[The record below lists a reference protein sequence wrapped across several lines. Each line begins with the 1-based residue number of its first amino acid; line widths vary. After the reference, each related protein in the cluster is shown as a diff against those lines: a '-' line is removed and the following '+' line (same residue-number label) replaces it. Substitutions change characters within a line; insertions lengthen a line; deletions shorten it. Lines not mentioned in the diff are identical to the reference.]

1 MNETKEIQDI
11 QAERGEKEAKSPAKR
26 RELIKTLIIIFLAL
40 MLVLTFFS
48 NTIMNKALPEIST
61 ESVASGKLTERIRS
75 QGTVESN
82 QSYEVK
88 AEANRVVEKVH
99 IKSGQEVHKDD
110 VLFTVNS
117 VGNEAL
123 ELAESDYDKAKLDYE
138 TALLKEPLD
147 YSEDNQEIKAAREEI
162 NTLIAK
168 RDAARNN
175 EGTLAAEKEKNKS
188 NKAEYSRVSALQT
201 KLETAVQNITSDM
214 YEEADPEF
222 IGDLPTL
229 YSVYAAAEEEYKT
242 AHDLYVEALTANANV
257 EITKAEADA
266 KQAVRDSAKD
276 AYISAKSSKRS
287 ELNSRLSEVSEEAAR
302 LKGEIDAYTE
312 SITEEA
318 GKDTYES
325 LAASVI
331 EKQNAL
337 EKKIIELNKTK
348 KSDSIKEQ
356 QNALNLES
364 LKKDMERKKEKYEKL
379 KKDDKATEIRSKYDG
394 VVSAINIKVDETTV
408 ENSPLAVIDLVSEG
422 YTVKLTVDAD
432 KLKKVKK
439 GAIAEVMNNY
449 DGDVEAVLSEIK
461 SDPSAGAKKKS
472 LIFTVTG
479 NVESGDTLD
488 LSIPLGSGTYDAIVP
503 KSAVVPD
510 NGSSYVLVV
519 RQKST
524 PLGNRYYA
532 ERVTVNEEAKD
543 EVSCAVSGDISRGD
557 FVITAAS
564 KPLHPGDQVRMKDK

>member
-1 MNETKEIQDI
+1 MNETKEVKDI
-11 QAERGEKEAKSPAKR
+11 LAERGEKEEKSPARR
-26 RELIKTLIIIFLAL
+26 RELVKTLIIVFLAV

-48 NTIMNKALPEIST
+48 NTIMNKSLPEIST
-61 ESVASGKLTERIRS
+61 EQVASGKLTERIRDT
-75 QGTVESN
+75 GVVESN

-88 AEANRVVEKVH
+88 TDANRVIEKIHV
-99 IKSGQEVHKDD
+99 KQGQEVHKDD
-110 VLFTVNS
+110 VLFTVNA
-117 VGNEAL
+117 VGSEAL
-123 ELAESDYDKAKLDYE
+123 ELAETDYDKAKLDYE

-162 NTLIAK
+162 NALIAK

-175 EGTLAAEKEKNKS
+175 AGTLAAEKEKNKS

-201 KLETAVQNITSDM
+201 KLDTAVQNITSDM

-287 ELNSRLSEVSEEAAR
+287 ELASRLSEVSEEAAR
-302 LKGEIDAYTE
+302 LKGEIEAYTD

-356 QNALNLES
+356 QTNLNIES
-364 LKKDMERKKEKYEKL
+364 LKKDMEKKKEKYEKL
-379 KKDDKATEIRSKYDG
+379 KKDSKATEIKSKYDG
-394 VVSAINIKVDETTV
+394 VVSSINVKTDDKTV
-408 ENSPLAVIDLVSEG
+408 EEMALATIDLVDQG

-439 GAIAEVMNNY
+439 GASAEIMNNY
-449 DGDVEAVLSEIK
+449 SGDVEAVLTEIK
-461 SDPSAGAKKKS
+461 SNPKAGAKKKD
-472 LIFTVTG
+472 LIFSVTG
-479 NVESGDTLD
+479 NVESGETLD
-488 LSIPLGSGTYDAIVP
+488 ISIPLGSGTYEAIVP
-503 KSAVVPD
+503 KSAVIPD
-510 NGSSYVLVV
+510 NSDNYVLVV
-519 RQKST
+519 RSKNT

-532 ERVTVNEEAKD
+532 EKVIVNEEAKD
-543 EVSCAVSGDISRGD
+543 EVSTAVTGSLNRGD
-557 FVITAAS
+557 YVITASS
-564 KPLHPGDQVRMKDK
+564 KPIRPGDQVRMKDK